1 MKKIISLLL
10 IFTFIFTLTAFA
22 GENEKMKEVLMSVKE
37 RIPDTE
43 EFENFESTERT
54 RNGITTYT
62 FMWYNSG
69 EDYREMSVRATE
81 SGLITSYNFYKNEK
95 YENKP
100 SVNKPETKEFLEKA
114 KELSAKINP
123 SVSDSIEVSVRSGYE
138 SLYDREYYFILTHK
152 ENGIPVYGNTGSLT
166 IAADGE
172 TLTNYYM
179 NYTEGVPYQ
188 KPDKAITREEA
199 EKAYASEI
207 GMNLEYRTEYDK
219 RERKIYLSYLP
230 EKTYGVYIDAF
241 TGKAIEPGEA
251 TVETFG
257 TVTEESAAADKAA
270 GSVNS
275 ANRFSEAELKEFAKL
290 ENLISKEK
298 AEKIIRDLKVLRDDK
313 ATLKNISTSRDYYD
327 EEKYYYSL
335 SFEGENYYYAS
346 AKIDAVTGK
355 VLNFYQDSDYKEVP
369 EEDKEE
375 FEKKINGYLALLCPG
390 ETGDDKEYR
399 MTGEN
404 GNITSRNFTRYVNDI
419 PYGNDRIRIEV
430 SGSDGSLRSY
440 SYAKTDVE
448 FPSPEGIITKDAAAE
463 KMFDLTEYKMY
474 YYPVAGDEG
483 KIKGS
488 FLLYMLNESVEID
501 AFTGERILGYEVLEI
516 PEYTDIKG
524 HYAEEAILKLKRFG
538 IGFAESEYRPDDII
552 TQKDYITL
560 LSYAVRRNSSIILAK
575 EYDAESYYKSAYN
588 YNIIDEKER
597 NDNAEVRRIDAAVYF
612 INALDLA
619 EIASLPGIYNCPFTD
634 VAEKEGYASILYGFG
649 IVKGDGTGLFHPERG
664 VTRGEAAVMIY
675 NYLAR

>member
-1 MKKIISLLL
+1 MKRIMSLLL
-10 IFTFIFTLTAFA
+10 IFALVFSVTAFA
-22 GENEKMKEVLMSVKE
+22 EENENMKEVLMSVKE

-81 SGLITSYNFYKNEK
+81 SGFITSYNFYKNEK

-100 SVNKPETKEFLEKA
+100 SINKPETKDFLEKA
-114 KELSAKINP
+114 KELSRKMNP
-123 SVSDSIEVSVRSGYE
+123 SVSDKIEVSVRSGYE
-138 SLYDREYYFILTHK
+138 SLYDREYSFILTHK

-166 IAADGE
+166 IASDGE
-172 TLTNYYM
+172 TLTNYYI

-188 KPDKAITREEA
+188 KPDKAINREEA

-207 GMNLEYRTEYDK
+207 GMNLEYRTEYEE
-219 RERKIYLSYLP
+219 RERRVYLSYLP
-230 EKTYGVYIDAF
+230 ERTYGVYIDAF

-257 TVTEESAAADKAA
+257 TITEESAAADK
-270 GSVNS
+270 GVGGTNS

-375 FEKKINGYLALLCPG
+375 MEKKINGYLALLCPD

-404 GNITSRNFTRYVNDI
+404 GNITSRNYTRYVNDI

-448 FPSPEGIITKDAAAE
+448 FPSPEGIITKEAAAE
-463 KMFDLTEYKMY
+463 RMFDLTEYKMY
-474 YYPVAGDEG
+474 YYPVTGDDG

-488 FLLYMLNESVEID
+488 FLLYMLEESVEID

-524 HYAEEAILKLKRFG
+524 HFAEEAITVLKKFG
-538 IGFAESEYRPDDII
+538 IGFAESEFRPDDII
-552 TQKDYITL
+552 TQKDFISL
-560 LSYAVRRNSSIILAK
+560 LTYVVKRRSTIILAK
-575 EYDAESYYKSAYN
+575 EYDAEDAYNSAYN
-588 YNIIDEKER
+588 YEILTKAER
-597 NDNAEVRRIDAAVYF
+597 KDDSEVRRIDAAVYF
-612 INALDLA
+612 IRALEL
-619 EIASLPGIYNCPFTD
+619 EEVASLPGIYNCPFND
-634 VAEKEGYASILYGFG
+634 VSDKTGYVSILYGLG
-649 IVKGDGTGLFHPERG
+649 VVNGDGTGLFYPEKG

-675 NYLAR
+675 NYLSR